1 MARVVVFILG
11 FLLLAVCDENAFIA
25 AGNDATTKYRPDERR
40 SMVSP
45 LLARN
50 AAASD
55 TANKR
60 GWYFDFPTA
69 LGSVH
74 YVVAGVNIA
83 ASSSVDASIS
93 VTTTTR
99 PVFVYNLQSDNTC
112 IYPAHV
118 RLLLQEMRDDLSG
131 RNGKQY
137 FRWWSTSVA
146 YQLASGRADLSA
158 SLSDLSQWVSVFGE
172 KANASAGAT
181 AGFKQAMANL
191 GNVGFAFG
199 GGCFYGHGV
208 RLTGGSARFAVA
220 NYTAR

>member
-1 MARVVVFILG
+1 
-11 FLLLAVCDENAFIA
+11 
-25 AGNDATTKYRPDERR
+25 
-40 SMVSP
+40 MVDP
-45 LLARN
+45 LLAGN
-50 AAASD
+50 AATSN
-55 TANKR
+55 TTNGG

-69 LGSVH
+69 PNSVH
-74 YVVAGVNIA
+74 FVLAGVNIA

-93 VTTTTR
+93 VTTTAT

-118 RLLLQEMRDDLSG
+118 RLLLQEMGDDLSG

-172 KANASAGAT
+172 KANASAAAT
-181 AGFKQAMANL
+181 AGFKQVWITLAL
-191 GNVGFAFG
+191 HFG

-208 RLTGGSARFAVA
+208 SRDRWEREVYRDQLHSEVVS
-220 NYTAR
+220 Y